1 MKGDSETRSIPVLSK
16 ALPDVVVAD
25 TAIPESYLWPQHLM
39 ATVAHDEF
47 GNDEIPVIDL
57 ACFNAEESDSAHT
70 SESGR
75 RRQQQQ
81 QQQHQALTRLNEAC
95 ARWGFFQ
102 VVNHGVDVELLDRIQ
117 AISLKFFDLPLD
129 TKERLECQ
137 LHGDRMLGYGF
148 YIPNKK
154 KTSRR
159 SWSEG
164 LFVDPTS
171 APGFAS
177 VLWPEDGDS
186 QREFWYQFFLSINLH
201 FCEFSLVFCN

>member
-1 MKGDSETRSIPVLSK
+1 MKGDPETRSVPVLSK
-16 ALPDVVVAD
+16 ALPDVAVAD
-25 TAIPESYLWPQHLM
+25 TGIPESYVWPQHLV

-57 ACFNAEESDSAHT
+57 ACFDVEESDSAHI

-75 RRQQQQ
+75 RRQ

-102 VVNHGVDVELLDRIQ
+102 VVNHGVDVKFLDRIQ
-117 AISLKFFDLPLD
+117 AISLKFFDLPLE

-148 YIPNKK
+148 IIPNKK

-159 SWSEG
+159 AWSEG

-186 QREFWYQFFLSINLH
+186 QREFWYQFISFHQFAFL
-201 FCEFSLVFCN
+201 